1 MGFLSKKSAFSE
13 QIIKEA
19 HTEICD
25 NWLDKPDIYSRHPI
39 IKRLA
44 AVISAI
50 LGSLGE
56 FYDAP

>member
-13 QIIKEA
+13 QIIEKA

-25 NWLDKPDIYSRHPI
+25 NWLDKPDIYSWRPM

-44 AVISAI
+44 AVILAI
-50 LGSLGE
+50 LGSLGG
-56 FYDAP
+56 FYGAP

>member
-13 QIIKEA
+13 HIIEEA

-25 NWLDKPDIYSRHPI
+25 SRLDKPDIYSRRPM

-50 LGSLGE
+50 LGSLDG
-56 FYDAP
+56 FYGAP